1 MVPWAPSRTP
11 GLIEGGLLAVSSR
24 MRALRCRYRRDSD
37 RPGRDMRTCTR
48 RRSSQVRSTTI
59 SWRAGGLKGICIGRD
74 MRRTHASHSQIT
86 LRTCDTRCTDNQTI
100 GGGPGIKSTYVSF
113 WVQVNDSISYRIVSY
128 RLDSTALLSVGLV
141 FVFVITDVVCEPA
154 CMAKLPTA
162 LAGKEV
168 VAISQ
173 PTNQQSINSLICGSP
188 RLDCAVNH
196 HRAYGSGAD
205 PGSWQSA
212 CR

>member
-1 MVPWAPSRTP
+1 MVPWTPHEPLGSSKAGSWRSAPACGP
-11 GLIEGGLLAVSSR
+11 CAAGI
-24 MRALRCRYRRDSD
+24 RRDSD